1 VKPPELLKPASRE
14 EARLFEQLDPRR
26 LPRHIAVIM
35 DGNRRWVQR
44 RHLPRVAGHRA
55 GVESARTVIETCA
68 RLGIPALT
76 QKGAAQTADTILA
89 NPSHY
94 GY

>member
-1 VKPPELLKPASRE
+1 MIFILVK
-14 EARLFEQLDPRR
+14 
-26 LPRHIAVIM
+26 V
-35 DGNRRWVQR
+35 
-44 RHLPRVAGHRA
+44 
-55 GVESARTVIETCA
+55 
-68 RLGIPALT
+68 ALT